1 MIVWLYPARNIEYS
15 TNIARLISRLNPKL
29 SPTTRTESS
38 PTYLQFETTRSSPR
52 TSLENRQVVILV
64 IQFIHNLFFHAA
76 KGEKFERIRTSV
88 EWIFD
93 SVQVIRD

>member
-29 SPTTRTESS
+29 SPTTRTEFS
-38 PTYLQFETTRSSPR
+38 PTYLQFETMRSSPR

-64 IQFIHNLFFHAA
+64 IQFIIFPRG
-76 KGEKFERIRTSV
+76 KGRKIRENSYERGMDFRFRAGDKRL
-88 EWIFD
+88 E
-93 SVQVIRD
+93 

>member
-52 TSLENRQVVILV
+52 TSLENGQVVILV
-64 IQFIHNLFFHAA
+64 IQFIIFPRG
-76 KGEKFERIRTSV
+76 KGRKKFERIRTSV